1 MLNITRVVLLLLT
14 CLLASQANA
23 IEMVINGTTYNI
35 DKYEITN
42 NGQRIV
48 VNHNSFRM
56 KQDRVSSCRKIRP
69 YEPIKVKRT
78 PSSYKKTNDT
88 LRDFRNFIKTIDSH
102 IPSFKKKPAKK
113 KSHSQS
119 YQ

>member
-1 MLNITRVVLLLLT
+1 MLNITRIVLLLLI

-48 VNHNSFRM
+48 INHDTIRL
-56 KQDRVSSCRKIRP
+56 KKDTVARCRTVRP

-113 KSHSQS
+113 KPSSQS